1 MAHTSLYRTYRP
13 QTFDDV
19 VGQGHIT
26 RTLKNAVTEGTVA
39 HAYLFAG
46 PRGTGKTTTARIL
59 AKALQCEKGPTS
71 EPDGTCEQCL
81 EIAEGRHPDVYEL
94 DAASRTGVDNVRE
107 EIIGRVNLSPA
118 RGRWKVYIIDEVH
131 MLSTAAFNALL
142 KTLEEPPSHVV
153 FVMCTTHPQKVPETI
168 QSRCQRFD
176 FRRISVDDI
185 AERLRHISDAEKISV
200 PDAALSLIAR
210 HAAGG
215 MRDAITTLEQL
226 AAFGGDAIT
235 LEDVEGLLGEVGS
248 DQLFQAADLVLH
260 RDIAGLFRWVAELV
274 ESGTDLSEFVRALTG
289 HARDLYIAAS
299 VEEPARVLDR
309 SEAELPRLE
318 VQAREF
324 GTARLGRVL
333 NLLGELG
340 SEMRWSSDPRLSL
353 EVALTRMAR
362 PQGELTLEA
371 LDERLAA
378 LEAGASVSPQRTA
391 AATPSPSPTAPPAK
405 PASAVPPVASAAPS
419 PPSSEART
427 AALAESEPDESH
439 AAEAA
444 NTDASSAAAAPEPVV
459 IDVPAPVSG
468 TLDRAAARRAW
479 PGVLAEIRKA
489 KPTRAHMFATVD
501 VDVDSDGKTLVLEFP
516 VGQEFQFELAQDD
529 ENRALLRS
537 ALAAVLG
544 AAPPFRFQLGRGK
557 VRPAEPQAPD
567 REPPTAP
574 SSLHRDPEIEAS
586 PEAAMPPSSA
596 TPLPQSPATEPHP
609 ATPSSAAVSAVG
621 DDEDADD
628 VDPDAP
634 VEDIDRLLA
643 EQFGA
648 KVVAEQTN
656 TPDRE
661 DES

>member
-19 VGQGHIT
+19 VGQSHIT
-26 RTLKNAVTEGTVA
+26 RTLKNAVAEGTVA
-39 HAYLFAG
+39 HAYLFTG

-59 AKALQCEKGPTS
+59 AKALECDNGPTPD
-71 EPDGTCEQCL
+71 PDGTCGQCV

-107 EIIGRVNLSPA
+107 EIIGRVSLAPA

-131 MLSTAAFNALL
+131 MLSSAAFNALL

-153 FVMCTTHPQKVPETI
+153 FVMCTTHPHKVPETI

-185 AERLRHISDAEKISV
+185 AGRLRYISDAEKIVV
-200 PDAALSLIAR
+200 PDAALSLISR

-226 AAFGGDAIT
+226 AAFGGDSIT

-248 DQLFQAADLVLH
+248 DQLFECADLVLQ
-260 RDIAGLFRWVAELV
+260 RNIAGLFRWVAELV

-289 HARDLYIAAS
+289 HARDLYVAAS
-299 VEEPARVLDR
+299 VDDVPRVLDR
-309 SEAELPRLE
+309 SETDLPRLE

-324 GTARLGRVL
+324 GTARLGRML
-333 NLLGELG
+333 DLLGELG

-353 EVALTRMAR
+353 EVSLTRMAR

-378 LEAGASVSPQRTA
+378 LEAGGVIAAGTA
-391 AATPSPSPTAPPAK
+391 GVAA
-405 PASAVPPVASAAPS
+405 
-419 PPSSEART
+419 
-427 AALAESEPDESH
+427 
-439 AAEAA
+439 
-444 NTDASSAAAAPEPVV
+444 
-459 IDVPAPVSG
+459 PAPVPTPKAAASPEPEETKEEMVAAPAPAAPTASDADAAGAAPVVVEVSRHASG
-468 TLDRAAARRAW
+468 PLDRAAARRAW
-479 PGVLAEIRKA
+479 PGVLAEIRKT

-501 VDVDSDGKTLVLEFP
+501 VDVDADGETLVLEFP
-516 VGQEFQFELAQDD
+516 EDQEFQMELANDD
-529 ENRALLRS
+529 ENRAMLRA
-537 ALAAVLG
+537 ALAAAMG
-544 AAPPFRFQLGRGK
+544 ATPPFRFQLGRGK
-557 VRPAEPQAPD
+557 VRPVVEAQPAAAP
-567 REPPTAP
+567 AV
-574 SSLHRDPEIEAS
+574 HRDPELTAAPAPAAPSIAAAAAS
-586 PEAAMPPSSA
+586 
-596 TPLPQSPATEPHP
+596 ATEPSP
-609 ATPSSAAVSAVG
+609 DEAVPPTSG
-621 DDEDADD
+621 RRSEEPDD
-628 VDPDAP
+628 DAP
-634 VEDIDRLLA
+634 VDDIDRLLS

-648 KVVAEQTN
+648 KVVAEETRQ
-656 TPDRE
+656 PDRE

>member
-19 VGQGHIT
+19 VGQSHIT
-26 RTLKNAVTEGTVA
+26 RTLKNAVAEGTVA

-59 AKALQCEKGPTS
+59 AKALECEDGPTQDP
-71 EPDGTCEQCL
+71 EGTCEQCI

-107 EIIGRVNLSPA
+107 EIIGRVSLAPA

-131 MLSTAAFNALL
+131 MLSSAAFNALL

-153 FVMCTTHPQKVPETI
+153 FVTCTTHPHKVPETI

-185 AERLRHISDAEKISV
+185 AERLRYIADAEKIVV
-200 PDAALSLIAR
+200 PDAALSLMSR

-226 AAFGGDAIT
+226 AAFGGDTIS

-248 DQLFQAADLVLH
+248 DQLFDCADLVLQ
-260 RDIAGLFRWVAELV
+260 RNIAGLFRWVAELV
-274 ESGTDLSEFVRALTG
+274 ESGTDLSEFVRALTA
-289 HARDLYIAAS
+289 HTRDLYVAAS
-299 VEEPARVLDR
+299 VDEVSRVLDR
-309 SEAELPRLE
+309 SESDLPRLE

-324 GTARLGRVL
+324 GTARLGRML
-333 NLLGELG
+333 DLLGELG

-371 LDERLAA
+371 LDERLAG
-378 LEAGASVSPQRTA
+378 LEAGGAI
-391 AATPSPSPTAPPAK
+391 
-405 PASAVPPVASAAPS
+405 ASAAAELSSTPA
-419 PPSSEART
+419 PVAKLPTSSELQATVEPST
-427 AALAESEPDESH
+427 AAP
-439 AAEAA
+439 
-444 NTDASSAAAAPEPVV
+444 AAAAPSAPEADVPDAGPVV
-459 IDVPAPVSG
+459 VEVSRRPG
-468 TLDRAAARRAW
+468 GPLDRAAARRAW

-501 VDVDSDGKTLVLEFP
+501 VDVDADGETLVLEFP
-516 VGQEFQFELAQDD
+516 EGQDFQMELANDD
-529 ENRALLRS
+529 ENRAMLRS
-537 ALAAVLG
+537 ALAAAMGV
-544 AAPPFRFQLGRGK
+544 APPFRFQLGRGK
-557 VRPAEPQAPD
+557 VRPVVEAQSAAAP
-567 REPPTAP
+567 PV
-574 SSLHRDPEIEAS
+574 HRDPELTAASAPAAAS
-586 PEAAMPPSSA
+586 PVTSTAAE
-596 TPLPQSPATEPHP
+596 PASISHLEVP
-609 ATPSSAAVSAVG
+609 
-621 DDEDADD
+621 DD
-628 VDPDAP
+628 DAP
-634 VEDIDRLLA
+634 VDDIDRLLA

-648 KVVAEQTN
+648 KVVAEETRQ
-656 TPDRE
+656 PDRE